1 MKKNNL
7 YLKLTK
13 WKNRM
18 SLNIDYKILS
28 TNIDILRLTEDEIY
42 GRIRVSFPK
51 IYLNKVVEPKVF
63 NEILRKKKD
72 NHPRDH
78 IFQVLVKLEE
88 NLFLSRILLVNTI
101 TDDKGER
108 IAEKKDINIDAEAQ
122 KVLNDTVS
130 ALATYSDKIGNL
142 KFITKSSGDKTD
154 SKTIELYESIITKL
168 TKLMIL
174 EKASS
179 TKYKEKKSL
188 KEHLVFTEDEDVIF
202 ALLFNSVKTDDSFR
216 IAVSGG

>member
-1 MKKNNL
+1 M
-7 YLKLTK
+7 
-13 WKNRM
+13 
-18 SLNIDYKILS
+18 
-28 TNIDILRLTEDEIY
+28 
-42 GRIRVSFPK
+42 
-51 IYLNKVVEPKVF
+51 
-63 NEILRKKKD
+63 
-72 NHPRDH
+72 
-78 IFQVLVKLEE
+78 VKLEE